1 MKGFGGIR
9 DEGGRARGAPAAATE
24 EAAAAATSGG
34 TTLCLGVTACNPTG
48 SEGTAQQQPQEQ
60 QQQYLETKE
69 QSMVVDSGKNMVEC
83 ETGETGWLDS
93 LIVKLNYEPYLSCS
107 MVPAAAEPIAV
118 RACFGI
124 GTR

>member
-1 MKGFGGIR
+1 M
-9 DEGGRARGAPAAATE
+9 ELETRGEEHEEHLQLLRKKQQLLQHPAAPPSVWVSQLAIPLLE
-24 EAAAAATSGG
+24 
-34 TTLCLGVTACNPTG
+34 TG